1 MFHPRKQTTALQTR
15 DKHKAIAHPW
25 NHFFVSGHYLISFRC
40 MHVFA
45 SPAGATALFLSL
57 MAPVR
62 LNLKDTQKD
71 LTKTKFLSS
80 AIEDGPVY
88 PSDWIKHVVQS

>member
-1 MFHPRKQTTALQTR
+1 MFHPGKQTTALQMR

-25 NHFFVSGHYLISFRC
+25 NHFFVPGHYLISFRC

-45 SPAGATALFLSL
+45 SPAGTLFLSL

-71 LTKTKFLSS
+71 TTKTKFLSS
-80 AIEDGPVY
+80 AIEDGPVD
-88 PSDWIKHVVQS
+88 PSDWIKRVQ